1 MKTIIIIT
9 NLLCSVIVNA
19 QQGYVEYGYVESLK
33 LGNAKGL
40 DYNATLLFN
49 QKNSNYVTAK
59 ESLEKIEKINE
70 QKIVEEDGQVK
81 AIFNGMGV
89 SKDGNQVYFLRHN
102 NLILSTLHLGKDIYF
117 IKDSSINIG
126 WEISTETKKIGKFS
140 CIKATANFRG
150 RNYVAWFTTEI
161 PLPYGPWKLKGLPGL
176 IIEAYDTDKFV
187 FWYFKNL
194 EYPTSKSE
202 ELITFQKT
210 NSTQFVEYLQYKKM
224 QQNLIIKREEKNAI
238 LMQQN
243 KGLEI
248 TPPKLNELFVECE

>member
-1 MKTIIIIT
+1 MKIIILT
-9 NLLCSVIVNA
+9 VNLLCSVIVYA
-19 QQGYVEYGYVESLK
+19 QQGYVEYGYVESLG

-40 DYNATLLFN
+40 DYNATLFFN

-89 SKDGNQVYFLRHN
+89 SKDGNQIYFLRHN
-102 NLILSTLHLGKDIYF
+102 ELILSTLHLGKDVYF
-117 IKDSSINIG
+117 IKDSAINIG
-126 WEISTETKKIGKFS
+126 WEISTETKKIVRFS
-140 CIKATANFRG
+140 CTKATANFRG
-150 RNYVAWFTTEI
+150 RSYVAWFTTDI
-161 PLPYGPWKLKGLPGL
+161 PLPYGPWKLMGLPGL
-176 IIEAYDTDKFV
+176 IIEAYDT
-187 FWYFKNL
+187 NL

-202 ELITFQKT
+202 ELNTFQKT
-210 NSTQFVEYLQYKKM
+210 NSAQFVEYLQYKKM
-224 QQNLIIKREEKNAI
+224 QLNLIKKREEKNAI